1 MTSPPQDWPRAL
13 LLLDEALSVPPA
25 QRDTWLTQMAT
36 DEPDVMPLLKKLLD
50 AHGRVE
56 SHALLATLPKLER
69 AVPLADNGAAGMRVG
84 PFELIEPLGRGGM
97 GSVWRARYADGR
109 LKRDIAI
116 KLPALTHDAAAM
128 ETLRER
134 FARERDFLAQLAHP
148 HIARLYDAG
157 VSDAGQPFLA
167 MEYVAGL
174 TIDAYADA
182 QRLPIKARLILFL
195 QVLDAVGYAHQQL
208 VLHRDLKAGNVLVD
222 KQGQVRLLDFG
233 VARLLPSQ
241 HAEAPE
247 DRNGELTERA
257 GAAFTLGHAAPEQ
270 INHGALST
278 ATDVYALGVM
288 LFRLLT
294 GLSPYQPPRDSRGAL
309 EEAVLL
315 STPAAAS
322 SRTFDGDALRARQT
336 TSAALSK
343 NLRDNLDVILA
354 KALKKT
360 PQERYATV
368 AMLADD
374 LRRHLT
380 QQPISARADSAWYRA
395 SLFVARHRMAVLAS
409 GLGAAAL
416 IGTAAVA
423 TWQATVSAK
432 NAALASTEA
441 ARANTVQK
449 FYAGLLAKGDP
460 EQNKNITAVN
470 REVVDEALASAE
482 KDFAGAPQTLV
493 QVFKQL
499 ADIYSHLGLPAKS
512 LMVQKKRVALL
523 EAMPGALPE
532 EVVEAQLGLGQAYS
546 TSDSQSERAQAL
558 GILTSARE
566 SAARLSAKPELLVLA
581 DCQLADQLM
590 RESRYE
596 EADGLAAQAVAL
608 AEKALAPSH
617 PSRASAY
624 EYRAATAT
632 RLGNFAAARDA
643 HQKATSADAA
653 GPGRG
658 EVERLNGR
666 AILARIEYLDGHYA
680 LAKRLALDALE
691 AAPQRLGSMED
702 TLTPFRVRAIMASV
716 RAGQLTDAAH
726 LVEKLLGPDLAAS
739 DSYRSGRA
747 HFTVA
752 LVAMYQGKHDVA
764 AQSFAASE
772 VGLDRNPWWRRNLAL
787 ERATLTLHR
796 GQLDEA
802 QRLLTALIPF
812 LQEAGETG
820 SEEFAFAA
828 QRMAVVL
835 VRQGSLAAARKLFHE
850 ACAWSTTKLRADHP
864 NRLRCDSYAILMS
877 DTLAPNDQAR
887 ALAAQIKRITADAD
901 NPLALTASLR
911 QAVEWVHNGVV
922 NEAPESGRYKS
933 FPLLD

>member
-13 LLLDEALSVPPA
+13 LLLGEALSLPPA
-25 QRDTWLTQMAT
+25 QRETWLAQMAA
-36 DEPDVMPLLKKLLD
+36 DEPGVMPLLKKLLD

-56 SHALLATLPKLER
+56 THAVLATLPKLQR
-69 AVPLADNGAAGMRVG
+69 AVPVADSGATGMRVG

-109 LKRDIAI
+109 LKRDVAI
-116 KLPALTHDAAAM
+116 KLPALTHDAAALA
-128 ETLRER
+128 TLRER
-134 FARERDFLAQLAHP
+134 FARERDFLSQLVHP

-182 QRLPIKARLILFL
+182 QRLPIKARLVLFL

-222 KQGQVRLLDFG
+222 EHGQVRLLDFG

-241 HAEAPE
+241 QAEAPD
-247 DRNGELTERA
+247 DRSGELTERA

-270 INHGALST
+270 ISHGALST

-288 LFRLLT
+288 LYRLLT

-322 SRTFDGDALRARQT
+322 SRTFDADALVARQT
-336 TSAALSK
+336 TCAVLCK
-343 NLRDNLDVILA
+343 NLRNNLDVILA
-354 KALKKT
+354 KALKKN

-374 LRRHLT
+374 LRRHLG
-380 QQPISARADSAWYRA
+380 QQPISARADSGWYRA
-395 SLFVARHRMAVLAS
+395 SLFVARNRMAVLAS

-423 TWQATVSAK
+423 TWQADVSAK

-499 ADIYSHLGLPAKS
+499 ADIYSHLGLSAKS
-512 LMVQKKRVALL
+512 LLVQKKRVALL
-523 EAMPGALPE
+523 QAMPGALPE
-532 EVVEAQLGLGQAYS
+532 EVLEAQLGLGQAFAF
-546 TSDSQSERAQAL
+546 SDSESERAQAL

-566 SAARLSAKPELLVLA
+566 GAARLSTKPELLVLA

-608 AEKALAPSH
+608 AERALPPSH
-617 PSRASAY
+617 ASRASAY

-632 RLGNFAAARDA
+632 RLGNFAAAREA
-643 HQKATSADAA
+643 HQKATAADAV

-658 EVERLNGR
+658 EVERFKGR
-666 AILARIEYLDGHYA
+666 ANLARIEYLDGHYA
-680 LAKRLALDALE
+680 LSKRLALDALE
-691 AAPQRLGSMED
+691 AAPQQLGSMED

-716 RAGQLTDAAH
+716 RAGQLTEAAQ
-726 LVEKLLGPDLAAS
+726 LVEKLLEPDLVAS

-747 HFTVA
+747 HFAVA
-752 LVAMYQGKHDVA
+752 LVAMHRGQHDVA

-772 VGLDRNPWWRRNLAL
+772 VGLGRNPWWRRNLAL
-787 ERATLTLHR
+787 EQATLTLHR
-796 GQLDEA
+796 GQMEET
-802 QRLLTALIPF
+802 QRRFTALIA
-812 LQEAGETG
+812 LLREADETG
-820 SEEFAFAA
+820 SEEFASAA
-828 QRMAVVL
+828 QRLAVVL
-835 VRQGSLAAARKLFHE
+835 ARQGRMASARSLFTE
-850 ACAWSTTKLRADHP
+850 ACAWSITKLRADHP
-864 NRLRCDSYAILMS
+864 NRLRCDAYAVLSS
-877 DTLAPNDQAR
+877 DALARNDQAR
-887 ALAAQIKRITADAD
+887 ALAAQIKRITADPN

-911 QAVEWVHNGVV
+911 QAVEWVHKGVA
-922 NEAPESGRYKS
+922 NEAPESDRYKS
-933 FPLLD
+933 FPLLN